1 MRICRVTAVDD
12 VQSSVVAAALGREK
26 SFIGH
31 RVQVQN
37 FIGAF
42 GQWVVVHLSG
52 LVFLMIVG
60 GNQLNPTTQ
69 EVSTWSRTLDLLS
82 VRQWRRSRLLCVTQK
97 ITW

>member
-26 SFIGH
+26 SFIGL

-42 GQWVVVHLSG
+42 GQWLEVHLSG

-60 GNQLNPTTQ
+60 GNQLNPTQ

-82 VRQWRRSRLLCVTQK
+82 VRQWRQSRLLCVTQK
-97 ITW
+97 ITR